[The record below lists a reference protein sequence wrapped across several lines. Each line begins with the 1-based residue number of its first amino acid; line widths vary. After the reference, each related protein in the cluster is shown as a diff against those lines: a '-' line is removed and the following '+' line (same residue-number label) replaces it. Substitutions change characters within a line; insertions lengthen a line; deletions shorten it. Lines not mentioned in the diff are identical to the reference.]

1 MAGLV
6 AAQRALPAG
15 WGVEEANWQAGQVAA
30 QPGPM
35 VAQQGLAAQ
44 LDLSAQ
50 RALWAAQSGPAVLFA
65 IAARAAAACSALYPD
80 VAAAVASEGDWLD
93 MAAARQ
99 VEGPSVSVA
108 GLVPAPSVAAVAPAA
123 AEEGPSAHPSAM
135 AVEPYA
141 VCTTDDCC
149 ASVAAATP
157 EGASH
162 EMPCSHVEVQAASP
176 AEACHWNQHS
186 CELVLRIGRLGRGHS
201 DLVHAEV
208 ADAEAGL
215 LAQGAV
221 APFG

>member
-1 MAGLV
+1 M
-6 AAQRALPAG
+6 
-15 WGVEEANWQAGQVAA
+15 AA
-30 QPGPM
+30 QPGPT
-35 VAQQGLAAQ
+35 VAQCGPAAQ
-44 LDLSAQ
+44 LDLLVQ
-50 RALWAAQSGPAVLFA
+50 RGLWAAQFGPAVLFA
-65 IAARAAAACSALYPD
+65 TAAHAATACSALYPA
-80 VAAAVASEGDWLD
+80 VAAAIASEGDWLD

-99 VEGPSVSVA
+99 VEGPSVSAV

-123 AEEGPSAHPSAM
+123 AEEGSSARPSAM

-141 VCTTDDCC
+141 VCTMHGCC
-149 ASVAAATP
+149 ASAAAAAP

-162 EMPCSHVEVQAASP
+162 EMPCLQDVQAASV

-186 CELVLRIGRLGRGHS
+186 CELALKIGRLGRGHS

-221 APFG
+221 APLG